1 MTTTKFWNK
10 LDELATSK
18 ETSSAL
24 LETAD
29 LLRDAGNL
37 PLHILCHRTPGCIH
51 HLYTVFD
58 ERNPRQTATAT

>member
-37 PLHILCHRTPGCIH
+37 PLHILCHRTPRVHSSPVYCI
-51 HLYTVFD
+51 
-58 ERNPRQTATAT
+58 